1 MEKTISNRALN
12 KALFWRGHQILIQS
26 PYNWRPSISTRRVS
40 PTSFFPFLWSARSI
54 PNRRRS
60 TRLAAAAAIPL
71 AVAGDPLPP
80 PVESP
85 PWPDPPHWGTDCRLG
100 AETATGR
107 AGPGRHRAW
116 PGRRC
121 LAASPATGALPGRP
135 RLPRHPRNAAR
146 HSWHPHDRQVLLPA
160 ASYLARTSTLGL
172 ILSASGHARS
182 PMSRLHPAPSCLAS
196 SSNRFHPAPSCLLP
210 CAMKHH
216 IAALSSPAPAGRPK
230 RQASPSQHSF
240 RRTKSRRCQWKQPP
254 PPRTPEEPPQR
265 LTTATTL
272 APPRCNCMTGVLP

>member
-1 MEKTISNRALN
+1 MVDLGASPAGPPNEPPSLLSVFQWKKSSSTGPLN
-12 KALFWRGHQILIQS
+12 KAPFWRGHQILIQS

-40 PTSFFPFLWSARSI
+40 PTSFSPFLWSARSI

-71 AVAGDPLPP
+71 AVAGDPRPP

-85 PWPDPPHWGTDCRLG
+85 PWPDPPLWGTDCRLG

-116 PGRRC
+116 TGRRC

-135 RLPRHPRNAAR
+135 RLPRHPRNATR

-160 ASYLARTSTLGL
+160 ASYLARTSMPGL
-172 ILSASGHARS
+172 IPSASGHARS
-182 PMSRLHPAPSCLAS
+182 PMPRSHPAPSCLAS

-230 RQASPSQHSF
+230 RRASPSRHSF
-240 RRTKSRRCQWKQPP
+240 RRTKSRRRQW
-254 PPRTPEEPPQR
+254 
-265 LTTATTL
+265 
-272 APPRCNCMTGVLP
+272 